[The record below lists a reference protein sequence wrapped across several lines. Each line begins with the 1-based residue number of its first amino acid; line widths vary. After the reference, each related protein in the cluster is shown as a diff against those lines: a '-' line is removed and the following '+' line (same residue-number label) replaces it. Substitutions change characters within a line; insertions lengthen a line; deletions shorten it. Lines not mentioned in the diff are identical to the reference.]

1 MCGKWRWEEGRED
14 SEFIDVRVSVCYKD
28 KTLHTENRHN
38 YQHFINY
45 VFLLGRLTSCVMFRP
60 AGCAIVA
67 PSSPATVAPSSL
79 RCGAFFVDCIL
90 ICGGLEFDGKL
101 LVDCNS
107 WRKREL
113 TF

>member
-1 MCGKWRWEEGRED
+1 MALGRRDED
-14 SEFIDVRVSVCYKD
+14 SELEKSIDVRVSVHYKG
-28 KTLHTENRHN
+28 KKSHTEDCHN
-38 YQHFINY
+38 YQHFINC